1 MRKNSIIIMAILL
14 LATSAMAFT
23 TGEEISE
30 DIIYEK
36 VSLRNLEVQLDQ
48 NAARAKKQYQGMYVE
63 FEAKIRNID
72 SDGEY
77 FSIGDNFIA
86 TFFCYTTNEEQKQVL
101 LDKNRGS
108 IVHVK
113 GKITKVGEILGYR
126 VDLMELR

>member
-48 NAARAKKQYQGMYVE
+48 NVARAKKQYQGMYVE
-63 FEAKIRNID
+63 FEAKIRTID

-86 TFFCYTTNEEQKQVL
+86 TFLCYTTNEEQKQVL